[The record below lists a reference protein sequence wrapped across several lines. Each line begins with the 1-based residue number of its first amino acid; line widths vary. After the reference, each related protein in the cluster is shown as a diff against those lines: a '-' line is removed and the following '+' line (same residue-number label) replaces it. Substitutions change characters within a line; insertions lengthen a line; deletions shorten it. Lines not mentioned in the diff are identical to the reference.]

1 MVLLRHPLRW
11 RRATQERRITSNGS
25 WLGAARRAAAGI
37 HLGGPDLEQTARRHM
52 RLVGA
57 RLPFTT
63 RYRKSMSTWILTF
76 QQEAIGNVAS
86 TTPHRDYPIRVRG

>member
-1 MVLLRHPLRW
+1 VVLLRHPLRW

-63 RYRKSMSTWILTF
+63 RYRNLNRPPVNGGRRKKPLGT
-76 QQEAIGNVAS
+76 
-86 TTPHRDYPIRVRG
+86 

>member
-11 RRATQERRITSNGS
+11 LRATQERRITSNGS

-63 RYRKSMSTWILTF
+63 SYPTERTRAGSSWARSAWST
-76 QQEAIGNVAS
+76 S
-86 TTPHRDYPIRVRG
+86 D